1 MRDPPKQRRPAASTP
16 EAGSIA
22 RPGGA
27 TFAQPA
33 HDPSEPRQVIQQ
45 RSTCLDRP
53 CSSMLNIGHSPHAG
67 RRERCPGGASTASA
81 VGSLASPRR
90 DSSPSTGLTIPF
102 ASGAAGT
109 KRARSTGSRNSDR
122 RRRTFALLRLA
133 DDSYQRGGVAPAERP
148 ARSLSGKA
156 IVRIPSPAG
165 RCSLRV
171 RLVASA
177 PAAAVVA
184 FLTFRLFPHPCSGP
198 LVLLIELEQLARLC
212 SRVIP
217 PVADRHT
224 DREVPLLLRWSIRH
238 VHRPTSARFADIRQ
252 AWPASRPRRCS

>member
-1 MRDPPKQRRPAASTP
+1 MGLARPPAMRDPPKQRRPAASTP

-53 CSSMLNIGHSPHAG
+53 CSTMLNIGHSPHAG

-109 KRARSTGSRNSDR
+109 RRARSTGSRNSDR

-133 DDSYQRGGVAPAERP
+133 DDSYQRERGRP
-148 ARSLSGKA
+148 GRAAGA
-156 IVRIPSPAG
+156 I
-165 RCSLRV
+165 
-171 RLVASA
+171 
-177 PAAAVVA
+177 A
-184 FLTFRLFPHPCSGP
+184 F
-198 LVLLIELEQLARLC
+198 
-212 SRVIP
+212 
-217 PVADRHT
+217 
-224 DREVPLLLRWSIRH
+224 RESIRGRG
-238 VHRPTSARFADIRQ
+238 RPCGRRENGGGFGG
-252 AWPASRPRRCS
+252 RPVTPRD

>member
-45 RSTCLDRP
+45 RSTCFDRP

-90 DSSPSTGLTIPF
+90 DSSASTGLTIPF

-109 KRARSTGSRNSDR
+109 RRARSTGSRNSDR

-156 IVRIPSPAG
+156 IVRIPSSAG
-165 RCSLRV
+165 RCSLSSSPR
-171 RLVASA
+171 RKR
-177 PAAAVVA
+177 P
-184 FLTFRLFPHPCSGP
+184 
-198 LVLLIELEQLARLC
+198 
-212 SRVIP
+212 SR
-217 PVADRHT
+217 R
-224 DREVPLLLRWSIRH
+224 
-238 VHRPTSARFADIRQ
+238 RPTIAIDGERRAT
-252 AWPASRPRRCS
+252 RPRRGDRNATLAIAPDSPVRSLFAIGRTNTARFRFDPDRSVRLAAAIA